1 MRGLDDPRQREI
13 SPYVVLAF
21 HDQDGP
27 RLHRQIERERESQS
41 LRAIRR
47 ENYELEA
54 IYG

>member
-27 RLHRQIERERESQS
+27 RLHRQRERESVTES
-41 LRAIRR
+41 
-47 ENYELEA
+47 N
-54 IYG
+54 